1 MNPEDNNPLTNSGIP
16 NLGASPAPA
25 DSSDLTSPISTD
37 LSAVSGLD
45 GITTDSAPAENP
57 FAPPTIEEPLVPAAP
72 VPGSIG
78 SVTSV
83 PADVAPAPTNPLSP
97 SPSDPL
103 DTAASSAPAQAPYNP
118 FSQPSATSNE
128 QTTPVAAPT
137 TAPGSA
143 STTPHA
149 SSASTATPVASPNPT
164 PTSMPASAPTMA
176 PPVQPT
182 VAPKMKKPAGSNTLT
197 ILLAAIAVLGVIA
210 AIVFAVLY
218 FKALDNPKVV
228 YVPSISEDN
237 TDDSMQIL
245 TCTKSSDFNYLI
257 GYDHEVIGNVAV
269 VADYT
274 NDKLSSIEFNYDA
287 TLDNEGDANVARDNF
302 AASFNTQGVL
312 VGEQAIE
319 GSTMKS
325 TYKLIE
331 GTDLTDSVAQGLIYG
346 EGAVDQ
352 DLSIS
357 GVEAHYVA
365 SGFNCST
372 E

>member
-16 NLGASPAPA
+16 NLGASPAPT

-83 PADVAPAPTNPLSP
+83 PADVAPAPANPLSP
-97 SPSDPL
+97 SPSNPL
-103 DTAASSAPAQAPYNP
+103 DTVASSAPVQAPYNP
-118 FSQPSATSNE
+118 FAQPSVTSNE

-137 TAPGSA
+137 P
-143 STTPHA
+143 TPSPA
-149 SSASTATPVASPNPT
+149 SSVSTATPVAAPNPT
-164 PTSMPASAPTMA
+164 PTPMPASAPTMA

-182 VAPKMKKPAGSNTLT
+182 AAPKMKKPAGSSTLT
-197 ILLAAIAVLGVIA
+197 IVLAAIAALGVIA
-210 AIVFAVLY
+210 AVVFAVLY

-287 TLDNEGDANVARDNF
+287 AFDNEGDANVARDNF

-331 GTDLTDSVAQGLIYG
+331 GTELTDSVAQGLIYG